1 MWSKSNNYIIQ
12 GNGLT
17 KEMDMY
23 HIIVAPT
30 YACNLRCKHCYLPDH
45 KAVTIQ
51 YEEMKKLLLDWNEIT
66 LNDRGQY
73 GGIFHL
79 KGGEPLIVPY
89 LEKLIKDLIE
99 LKSQRFMVTTN
110 GTIFKDK
117 FFSLFAE
124 CLNSLDG
131 NILINVSIDGAAE
144 YTHDAIRGKGNYRK
158 TIKFLKILA
167 GIGIP
172 VHINFVIN
180 RMNLPE
186 VEEILELAKDNN
198 VIQVNF
204 LPFVSKGYGA
214 SISELVLT
222 PLEIHEKIEAI
233 FSQTDERTRL
243 KLTGTISDV
252 LRTQAI
258 TGKRTCECVV
268 GYKGLYHIT
277 PKGDVFSCPN
287 LMDSEFSMGNI
298 FEKSLKDIHEKEV
311 SKLYEKLKNKSSL
324 SDYTCK
330 GAIKYYEKAGKKHM
344 VESNSAFNEFLNSK
358 SNDTTVAGELSF
370 CFSRNL

>member
-1 MWSKSNNYIIQ
+1 MWTHSNNYIIQ
-12 GNGLT
+12 GNGIT

-45 KAVTIQ
+45 KATAIP
-51 YEEMKKLLLDWNEIT
+51 YEEMRKLLFQWNDISMQ
-66 LNDRGQY
+66 DRGQY

-89 LEKLIKDLIE
+89 LDKLMKDLIA
-99 LKSQRFMVTTN
+99 LKSQRFMITTN
-110 GTIFKDK
+110 GTLFKDK
-117 FFSLFAE
+117 YFSLFSE
-124 CLNSLDG
+124 CLDKLDG
-131 NILINVSIDGAAE
+131 NILINVSIDGATKC
-144 YTHDAIRGKGNYRK
+144 THDAIRGDGNFEL
-158 TIKFLKILA
+158 TIKFLNSLTE
-167 GIGIP
+167 IGIP

-180 RMNLPE
+180 RSNLSD
-186 VEEILELAKDNN
+186 VNDILELAKEKN

-204 LPFVSKGYGA
+204 LPFVSKGYGSA
-214 SISELVLT
+214 ISELVLT
-222 PLEIHEKIEAI
+222 PLEIHEKLESVFTSA
-233 FSQTDERTRL
+233 DEDVRL

-252 LRTQAI
+252 LRTEAKTQ
-258 TGKRTCECVV
+258 KRTCECVV

-287 LMDSEFSMGNI
+287 LMDSEYSMGNI
-298 FEKSLKDIHEKEV
+298 YEMPLKEIHEREV
-311 SKLYEKLKNKSSL
+311 LRLYEKVKGNSAI

-330 GAIKYYEKAGKKHM
+330 GAVKYYEKKGNYEM
-344 VESNSAFNEFLNSK
+344 VASNKEFNTALNSGL
-358 SNDTTVAGELSF
+358 DTAISRELSF